1 MRDPNLS
8 QEDRNRINTQL
19 QILIDQQENDV
30 KERDSILDKI
40 KKIGDRIKNN
50 NKIISETSS
59 SNNSN
64 EKNWV
69 WDLITLENILLGAG
83 CYFLYKLLK
92 DDK

>member
-59 SNNSN
+59 STNSN

-83 CYFLYKLLK
+83 CYVLYKLLK